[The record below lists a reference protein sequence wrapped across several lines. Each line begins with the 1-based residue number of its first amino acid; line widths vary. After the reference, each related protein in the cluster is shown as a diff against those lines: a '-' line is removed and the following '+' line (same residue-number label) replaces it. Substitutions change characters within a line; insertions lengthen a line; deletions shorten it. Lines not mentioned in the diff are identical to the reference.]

1 MEPETASVQVNEGR
15 LSCVGQDLKLV
26 PPWLQTKYGDLTSV
40 DLSYNGIT
48 VLDSLEGFT
57 KLESLVVDSN
67 CLEAKQDRLPRIPTL
82 TTLCVN
88 DNNIVDID
96 QWLTCVATCFPSL
109 TYLSMLKNPACP
121 NYFIGKDQQDYAR
134 YRLFVLHRLPGL
146 KFLDSSPV
154 TAQERAEAK
163 RVGHLMRVARPSE
176 EAQSPTASAPSV
188 EPTSDAAEDEEDA
201 LQAPGRGKASYGVSR
216 YVYQGKQSEGNRFIL
231 NEDL

>member
-1 MEPETASVQVNEGR
+1 MVAKGALRGSPRGWVSEPHAQ
-15 LSCVGQDLKLV
+15 
-26 PPWLQTKYGDLTSV
+26 KYGDLTSV

-96 QWLTCVATCFPSL
+96 EWLNCVATCFPSL

-154 TAQERAEAK
+154 TAQVTWLLSRATTYHRER
-163 RVGHLMRVARPSE
+163 RNARKL
-176 EAQSPTASAPSV
+176 SAWD
-188 EPTSDAAEDEEDA
+188 T
-201 LQAPGRGKASYGVSR
+201 
-216 YVYQGKQSEGNRFIL
+216 
-231 NEDL
+231 